1 MKYFALAVLF
11 LVVAGVIAYDRWNA
25 GTGDPLADARGADD
39 GRIQADVSPGAE
51 DPESLTVPPRDEQPP
66 TMPPAAEPE
75 VETPPLAEDPGSIA
89 LPPIRPI
96 EREDIT
102 LPPAPRED
110 PPAKKEVEP
119 KRTAPKKAEPKLVT
133 PKAKPAARPIKTT
146 DTIHTVRSGENLE
159 KIALRYYGTRRG
171 IAWIV
176 EANNLRDANR
186 IYERQS
192 LLIPA
197 RDDSLIR
204 RTAKLNTKR
213 SAPERKVPR
222 THTVTKSDGDL
233 YAICRK
239 YYGRRGEG
247 ARVARIMQLNK
258 LWSADVKVGT
268 VLILPAK

>member
-1 MKYFALAVLF
+1 MVDRVKYFALAVLF

-25 GTGDPLADARGADD
+25 GTGDPLAEARGADD
-39 GRIQADVSPGAE
+39 GRIQAEVNPGG
-51 DPESLTVPPRDEQPP
+51 DPALTVPPRSQPP
-66 TMPPAAEPE
+66 STQPEPDFPPIE
-75 VETPPLAEDPGSIA
+75 EDPDSIA

-110 PPAKKEVEP
+110 PPATRKTTQPKKTAPAGPKKSEP
-119 KRTAPKKAEPKLVT
+119 KPR
-133 PKAKPAARPIKTT
+133 PKAKPAARPIKSS

-176 EANNLRDANR
+176 TANNLRDANR

-204 RTAKLNTKR
+204 RTAKTSTKKHTP
-213 SAPERKVPR
+213 SRKVPR
-222 THTVTKSDGDL
+222 NYTVKKSDGDL
-233 YAICRK
+233 YAICRR

-247 ARVARIMQLNK
+247 ARVARIMELNK
-258 LWSADVKVGT
+258 LWSADVKTGT
-268 VLILPAK
+268 VLILPEK